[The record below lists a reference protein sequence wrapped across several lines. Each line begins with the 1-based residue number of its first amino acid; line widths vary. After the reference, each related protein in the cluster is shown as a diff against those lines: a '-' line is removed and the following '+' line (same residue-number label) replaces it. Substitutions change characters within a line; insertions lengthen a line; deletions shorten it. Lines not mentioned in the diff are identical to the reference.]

1 MMARNFDVNVEQNGK
16 SSGNVP
22 RFSPSCSPWRIN
34 SRTKRVRK
42 YDQNKRVEQNSEAL
56 SYGMRRYIVM
66 LCTEK

>member
-22 RFSPSCSPWRIN
+22 RFSPSCSKG
-34 SRTKRVRK
+34 TKRVRK

-56 SYGMRRYIVM
+56 RYGMPALYCYVVH
-66 LCTEK
+66 